1 MGYPTIAA
9 STNEMTL
16 DATIARLA
24 AHPAVAGLLLMGT
37 TGTDALTP
45 ASDYDLLLILDQP
58 DASLGMVQTWID
70 GRLTEIYCTP
80 QAALARIVD
89 DSASWS
95 DRSEEGAIVRW
106 LRDGRIVHDRENR
119 LRQAQER
126 VRATPPPRQ
135 ANDAQIY
142 AAWRSIGYN
151 VAQSRR
157 YLASDDPVAW
167 EAVDWRLL
175 HGIAEIH
182 NHFFTVRRLP
192 WRGEKPAIRYLA
204 EHDPAFLALQRRCL
218 AEPDRRRK
226 FALYE
231 DLARHALAP
240 VGDLWQPGT
249 TVVSPGPG
257 FGATGDTAAS
267 GTVGSA
273 LALWQALLGE

>member
-1 MGYPTIAA
+1 MDYPTIAA
-9 STNEMTL
+9 STNGMTL

-24 AHPAVAGLLLMGT
+24 DHPAVAGLLLMGT
-37 TGTDALTP
+37 TGTEALTP

-80 QAALARIVD
+80 RSALARIVENI
-89 DSASWS
+89 ASWP

-106 LRDGRIVHDRENR
+106 LREGRIAHDRAGR

-126 VRATPPPRQ
+126 ARAAPPPRH
-135 ANDAQIY
+135 AYDAQIY

-151 VAQSRR
+151 VAQSKR

-175 HGIAEIH
+175 HGIAEIQ
-182 NHFFTVRRLP
+182 NHYFTVRRLP
-192 WRGEKPAIRYLA
+192 WRGEKPAIRYLT
-204 EHDPAFLALQRRCL
+204 EHDPDFLALLRRCL
-218 AEPDRRRK
+218 AEPDRRRR

-240 VGDLWQPGT
+240 VGDLWQAGT

-257 FGATGDTAAS
+257 FGATADDAAI
-267 GTVGSA
+267 GTVESA
-273 LALWQALLGE
+273 LASWQGLLWE